1 MNPKSHRKT
10 LLTRS
15 RQRQHGLSIIEIMVA
30 ITVSLILLAG
40 VVQILVSSK
49 QTYQVQD
56 VVGRLQE
63 NGRFAIDFI
72 TNETRAAGY
81 MGCSNL
87 WRTDPVIVTNPAV
100 TFDSDNI
107 LQSYDN
113 TGTSTWTPALPATIT
128 NAATAAGTAVMDG
141 TDVLTVMRG
150 ATCSSFLANSMG
162 SATADINLADNTCQ
176 IADDDV
182 LIISDCRFAH
192 VFTANDVNPDPTGSN
207 QSTPVTVA
215 HSKSGNKNNS
225 DNLTLYTARAQVSKF
240 ENITYFIGT
249 GASGEPALWQIRDGT
264 ARELVDG
271 VEDLQIWFGQDGNG
285 DFSADRYLKAS
296 DGAFDMGQAISMRM
310 HLLLRTSSDNV
321 TADPQQYI
329 FDGAT
334 VTATDNRLRRE
345 FKTMVN
351 LRNKSLW
358 YPSP

>member
-10 LLTRS
+10 LLTCS

-40 VVQILVSSK
+40 VIQILVSSK

-63 NGRFAIDFI
+63 NGRFAVGFI

-81 MGCSNL
+81 LGCTNL

-100 TFDSDNI
+100 TFDSDNM
-107 LQSYDN
+107 LASYDN
-113 TGTSTWTPALPATIT
+113 TGTSTWTPALPAAINT
-128 NAATAAGTAVMDG
+128 AATAAGTAVMDG

-150 ATCSSFLANSMG
+150 ATCSSFLQNSMT
-162 SATADINLADNTCQ
+162 SAAADINVADNACQ
-176 IADDDV
+176 IADNDV
-182 LIISDCRFAH
+182 LVISDCRFAH
-192 VFTANDVNPDPTGSN
+192 VFTATDVNPDPNGSN
-207 QSTPVTVA
+207 QATPVTVKHTTA
-215 HSKSGNKNNS
+215 GNS
-225 DNLTLYTARAQVSKF
+225 SANLTLYTARAQVSKF

-271 VEDLQIWFGQDGNG
+271 VEDLQIWFGQDGDG
-285 DFSADRYLKAS
+285 DFSADRYLRAS
-296 DGAFDMGQAISMRM
+296 AGTFDMGQAISMRL

-358 YPSP
+358 YPPP